1 MNKSVKAALLSGLL
15 FPGTGHLLLKRYVRG
30 IALCVTALLCLVI
43 VVGNSIQIA
52 LAVRDR
58 IESGEIPLDLQ
69 VITEQVLAARGG
81 PDFQI
86 VDFAALVLVGCW
98 IIGIVDSYRIGR
110 IKDRTNEKN
119 RQS

>member
-15 FPGTGHLLLKRYVRG
+15 FPGTGHLLLKRYMRG

-52 LAVRDR
+52 LSVRDK

-69 VITEQVLAARGG
+69 VITEVLAARGG

-98 IIGIVDSYRIGR
+98 IVGIVDSYRIGR